1 MSGYKGPRGPNVSQ
15 YIANLNQLSPVTE
28 ALAEPQPVSDDFSA
42 FLNTDFFDINGG
54 TNVDLTA
61 PIDFGVDFDLKPSAQ
76 PTAENSPRQSFSA
89 PSTKPSMDFNLN
101 ADFQFTDF
109 SNFNAAPILDTS
121 MPALSQPYAL
131 PAYAPPQPSAIS
143 PLGGYDDVSRKRK
156 ADDLDI
162 SSIGTPNLNNLDES
176 ARGAAE
182 EDKRRRNT
190 AASARFRVKKKQRE
204 QALEKTAKEMS
215 DRVQQLEA
223 RIGQL
228 ETENTWL
235 KSLITEKSAGKSSS
249 SDIKALLSKHEEQK
263 ATGRSSPAHTEGVGT
278 SS

>member
-15 YIANLNQLSPVTE
+15 YIANLNQLSPPTDN
-28 ALAEPQPVSDDFSA
+28 LAAPAPVNDDFSA

-54 TNVDLTA
+54 NNVDLNS
-61 PIDFGVDFDLKPSAQ
+61 PIDFGVDFDIKPSTE
-76 PTAENSPRQSFSA
+76 PTAESSPRNSISA
-89 PSTKPSMDFNLN
+89 ASAKPNMDFNLN
-101 ADFQFTDF
+101 GDFQFTDF

-121 MPALSQPYAL
+121 MPSLSQPQQPHYPL
-131 PAYAPPQPSAIS
+131 PTTYAPQPNAIS
-143 PLGGYDDVSRKRK
+143 PINYDDSSKKRK
-156 ADDLDI
+156 ADDM
-162 SSIGTPNLNNLDES
+162 SVGTPIQHLDEH
-176 ARGAAE
+176 ARVAAE

-204 QALEKTAKEMS
+204 QALEKTAKDMS

-235 KSLITEKSAGKSSS
+235 KSLITEKNVGKSSS
-249 SDIKALLSKHEEQK
+249 SELKAMLSEHEKQK
-263 ATGRSSPAHTEGVGT
+263 AGRSSPAHTEGVGT
-278 SS
+278 KA

>member
-1 MSGYKGPRGPNVSQ
+1 M
-15 YIANLNQLSPVTE
+15 A
-28 ALAEPQPVSDDFSA
+28 
-42 FLNTDFFDINGG
+42 
-54 TNVDLTA
+54 
-61 PIDFGVDFDLKPSAQ
+61 DFDLFA
-76 PTAENSPRQSFSA
+76 
-89 PSTKPSMDFNLN
+89 

-121 MPALSQPYAL
+121 MPALSQTYPL
-131 PAYAPPQPSAIS
+131 PAYAPPPSAIS
-143 PLGGYDDVSRKRK
+143 PLGGYDDASRKRK
-156 ADDLDI
+156 ASDDLDI
-162 SSIGTPNLNNLDES
+162 SIGTPNLNLDES

-249 SDIKALLSKHEEQK
+249 SDIKALLSKHEENK

>member
-28 ALAEPQPVSDDFSA
+28 ALAEPQPTSDDFSA

-61 PIDFGVDFDLKPSAQ
+61 PIDFGVDFDIKSSAQ
-76 PTAENSPRQSFSA
+76 PTAENSPRPSFSA
-89 PSTKPSMDFNLN
+89 PSTKPGMDFNLN

-121 MPALSQPYAL
+121 MPALSQTYPL
-131 PAYAPPQPSAIS
+131 PAYAPPPSAIS
-143 PLGGYDDVSRKRK
+143 PLGGYDDASRKRK
-156 ADDLDI
+156 ASDDLDI
-162 SSIGTPNLNNLDES
+162 SIGTPNLNLDES

>member
-15 YIANLNQLSPVTE
+15 YIANLNHLSPPSET
-28 ALAEPQPVSDDFSA
+28 LAEPQPDDFSA

-54 TNVDLTA
+54 TNVDLNS
-61 PIDFGVDFDLKPSAQ
+61 PIDFGVDFDIKPTAQ
-76 PTAENSPRQSFSA
+76 PTAETSPRNSISA
-89 PSTKPSMDFNLN
+89 PSSKPNMDFNLN
-101 ADFQFTDF
+101 GDFQFTDF

-121 MPALSQPYAL
+121 MPSLSQPQQPHYPL
-131 PAYAPPQPSAIS
+131 SNTYAPQPNAIS
-143 PLGGYDDVSRKRK
+143 PVNYDDASKKRK
-156 ADDLDI
+156 IEEL
-162 SSIGTPNLNNLDES
+162 SIGTPMENMDEH
-176 ARGAAE
+176 ARVAAE

-249 SDIKALLSKHEEQK
+249 SDIKAMLSKHEEQK
-263 ATGRSSPAHTEGVGT
+263 AGRSSPAHTEGVGT
-278 SS
+278 QA